1 MSEVIVK
8 AQELAWNYGPS
19 VIAALA
25 ILVLGWLAAKVVRA
39 ILRGAMRKA
48 RVDETLTGFCVSV
61 AYVGFMVF
69 VALAALGQ
77 LGVQTTSFVAIIG
90 AAGLA
95 IALAFQGTL
104 SNLSAGVMLII
115 FRPIKPGDF
124 VEAAGTS
131 GIVETIEVFTTTM
144 RTPDNRV
151 IYIPNARIIGDVI
164 TNYSV
169 KETRRI
175 DLEIGVGYDD
185 ELGLAKTTLERILA
199 EEERILEEPAVTVGV
214 LSLGDSSVNFAVR
227 PWVKAS
233 DYWSVRF
240 ALLQGIKEEFD
251 KVGISIPYPQT
262 DVHIQQAKAA

>member
-1 MSEVIVK
+1 
-8 AQELAWNYGPS
+8 
-19 VIAALA
+19 
-25 ILVLGWLAAKVVRA
+25 
-39 ILRGAMRKA
+39 
-48 RVDETLTGFCVSV
+48 
-61 AYVGFMVF
+61 
-69 VALAALGQ
+69 
-77 LGVQTTSFVAIIG
+77 
-90 AAGLA
+90 
-95 IALAFQGTL
+95 
-104 SNLSAGVMLII
+104 
-115 FRPIKPGDF
+115 
-124 VEAAGTS
+124 AGTS

-185 ELGLAKTTLERILA
+185 DLGLAKTTLERILA